1 MPESCRYEGNRAVT
15 SVSFP
20 DTLNYNINSLFGNDP
35 CLFVYAYSLDS
46 LKIYLYG
53 RIFSDSAQNPRFFGD
68 YRVKTFDDSQNAS
81 LINK

>member
-35 CLFVYAYSLDS
+35 CLFVRASSLDS
-46 LKIYLYG
+46 LKICFYG

-68 YRVKTFDDSQNAS
+68 YRVKAFNGSKKTQV
-81 LINK
+81 